1 MILKAARNLVV
12 AALFALAAATSLSA
26 QNNGKSVSIQI
37 VATVPAVLK
46 LSLDFSAD
54 ATTQVAGFI
63 PGASATSASARAFE
77 IKDGATVGL
86 GNARLVSNVSSSY
99 SVNVYSANGGALVD
113 AAGSKV
119 NYQLQLGDKVANA
132 NGGTFSFRASG
143 KSTRDG
149 NPLAVALSIPSVPA
163 GAASGF
169 YTDSLMFSVA
179 AN

>member
-1 MILKAARNLVV
+1 MILKAARNLVI
-12 AALFALAAATSLSA
+12 AALFALAATASLSA
-26 QNNGKSVSIQI
+26 QNNKSVSVQI
-37 VATVPAVLK
+37 VATVPAVLT

-63 PGASATSASARAFE
+63 PGIAVPGAANAFQ
-77 IKDGATVGL
+77 IRDGATVGL

-113 AAGSKV
+113 ANGSKV

-132 NGGTFSFRASG
+132 NGGTFSFSASG
-143 KSTRDG
+143 KSTRNG